1 MSKSKV
7 FVGLVAL
14 IALGAGAM
22 VEFGKGHVTG
32 LLPVTWFGGD
42 KPAGR
47 TDARRSNVRTIAVEV
62 GKAVRKKTPVT
73 IDALGTVTTM
83 ASVAIKTRLDNE
95 IVGIHFEDGAYVKEG
110 DLLVALDTRATE
122 AAIAQA
128 QATLARDHAQL
139 EGAERDLRR
148 ATDLMTKGAGPQ
160 LNVEN
165 SRTQV
170 ETFRGAIAADTA
182 ALENLKVQLS
192 YCTIRAPISGRI
204 SQAAVKVGNFVRSAD
219 TSPIATINQIAPIYV
234 TFGVPQAQLP
244 DLRVALDEGVA
255 AVEATIPGE
264 TRTAK
269 GRVAMIENT
278 VDPTTGLVTVR
289 ALMPNE
295 DELLW
300 PGTLAGVQ
308 VTVRIDDAVIVPS
321 EAVQVN
327 QQGSYVYVVRDNVA
341 TIVPVKVARLL
352 TDETVLESGLADG
365 DVVVTDGHLLLNNGA
380 HVAVR

>member
-1 MSKSKV
+1 MIY
-7 FVGLVAL
+7 G
-14 IALGAGAM
+14 
-22 VEFGKGHVTG
+22 
-32 LLPVTWFGGD
+32 
-42 KPAGR
+42 
-47 TDARRSNVRTIAVEV
+47 
-62 GKAVRKKTPVT
+62 
-73 IDALGTVTTM
+73 LGTVTTM
-83 ASVAIKTRLDNE
+83 ASVAIKTRLDND
-95 IVGIHFEDGAYVKEG
+95 IVGIHFQYGAYVKEG

-128 QATLARDHAQL
+128 QATLARDRAQI

-219 TSPIATINQIAPIYV
+219 AIPIATINQIAPIYV

-244 DLRVALDEGVA
+244 DLRVALEEGVA
-255 AVEATIPGE
+255 AVEVTIPGE

-300 PGTLAGVQ
+300 PGTLASVQ

-321 EAVQVN
+321 DAVQVS

-341 TIVPVKVARLL
+341 TIVPVKVARIL
-352 TDETVLESGLADG
+352 TDETVLESGVADG
-365 DVVVTDGHLLLNNGA
+365 DVVVTDGHLLLSNGA
-380 HVAVR
+380 HVSVRQRKPEA